1 MALLILRIISEIK
14 MENLKEGE
22 MYSIEWN
29 DGEFVT
35 DCMFDREHRGFLI
48 FIDQNNNKIICRPES
63 IQAIIPIN

>member
-1 MALLILRIISEIK
+1 MALPILRIISEIK

-29 DGEFVT
+29 DGEFAT
-35 DCMFDREHRGFLI
+35 DCMFDRKHRGFLI

-63 IQAIIPIN
+63 IQAIIPIK

>member
-1 MALLILRIISEIK
+1 MALPILRIISEIK

-35 DCMFDREHRGFLI
+35 DCMFDRKHRGFLI

-63 IQAIIPIN
+63 IQAIIPIK